1 MLKIIKINKNKYLKK
16 KPPLCRIKI
25 SKVLIWMERGV
36 VGRGGGALD
45 DDEK

>member
-1 MLKIIKINKNKYLKK
+1 MLKKIKINILKK
-16 KPPLCRIKI
+16 NHHFVRIKI